1 MSLLDYKPL
10 IESEGRVSRSQIKPL
25 NVYRISSY
33 KTTDGKLKSMGGN
46 DSSLIVVIGLI
57 PLALND
63 MKINALKISE
73 LQPEKFFRW
82 LKGLRKPADK
92 LNIDEYRSLN
102 ELLIDTD
109 RSGKVLFE
117 RYVKSSPIVYG
128 LRESIYRTYN
138 FTGIRYIS
146 EVRFKNE
153 VLKKELL

>member
-10 IESEGRVSRSQIKPL
+10 IESEGRVSRSQVKPL

-73 LQPEKFFRW
+73 LPPEKFFRW
-82 LKGLRKPADK
+82 LKGLRKPLDRI
-92 LNIDEYRSLN
+92 NIDEYRSLN

-117 RYVKSSPIVYG
+117 RYVKPSPIVYG
-128 LRESIYRTYN
+128 LKDSIYRTYN

-146 EVRFKNE
+146 EVRFKTE
-153 VLKKELL
+153 VLKEELL